1 MGTDGLGFLFI
12 KQLIGV
18 IELPLVL
25 IFQESENRAGAS
37 AVERGK
43 CDCYFQEEKTEMCE
57 PGNYRLKL
65 SLTSQI
71 GRIFER
77 IVRDHLVK
85 FLEDND
91 FLKDSQHLSF
101 WIWFRTM

>member
-1 MGTDGLGFLFI
+1 MTAIFKKKGL
-12 KQLIGV
+12 
-18 IELPLVL
+18 
-25 IFQESENRAGAS
+25 R
-37 AVERGK
+37 
-43 CDCYFQEEKTEMCE
+43 CE
-57 PGNYRLKL
+57 PGNYRLVTV

-77 IVRDHLVK
+77 IIRDHLVK

-91 FLKDSQHLSF
+91 LLKDSQHGFRSKRSCLNISLSF